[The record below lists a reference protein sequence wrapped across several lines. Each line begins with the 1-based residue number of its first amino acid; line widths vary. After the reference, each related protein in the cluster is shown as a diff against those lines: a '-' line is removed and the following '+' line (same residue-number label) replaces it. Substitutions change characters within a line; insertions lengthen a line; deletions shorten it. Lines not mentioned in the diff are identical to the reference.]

1 MFLSLVPDFRFI
13 RSLNL
18 HAGAFLESLVT
29 FVRAGV
35 GKFGHSKGFKKEIPW
50 NGEAALHENLVIP
63 RGSKRKSLGMA
74 KLPYTR
80 TYKRHQTLEKWSA
93 HFF

>member
-35 GKFGHSKGFKKEIPW
+35 GKFGHSKRFKKEIPW
-50 NGEAALHENLVIP
+50 NGEAALHPHVQKTPDIREMVCTFLLI
-63 RGSKRKSLGMA
+63 GD
-74 KLPYTR
+74 
-80 TYKRHQTLEKWSA
+80 
-93 HFF
+93 

>member
-1 MFLSLVPDFRFI
+1 MAKPLAERLVLGACVLPSPSLVPDFRFI

-35 GKFGHSKGFKKEIPW
+35 GLSYVTITHI
-50 NGEAALHENLVIP
+50 N
-63 RGSKRKSLGMA
+63 
-74 KLPYTR
+74 
-80 TYKRHQTLEKWSA
+80 
-93 HFF
+93 